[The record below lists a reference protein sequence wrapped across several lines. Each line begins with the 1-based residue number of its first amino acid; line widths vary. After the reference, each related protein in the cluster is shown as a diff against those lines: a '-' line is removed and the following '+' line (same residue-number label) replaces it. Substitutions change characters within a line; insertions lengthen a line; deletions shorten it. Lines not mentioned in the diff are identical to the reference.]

1 MAKDGEKIGCGYRL
15 ISIFGLFSLILVVGI
30 IASTFW
36 DGIRYEYAVECEAN
50 KPEITNCYE
59 TIDATVLEITKKP
72 GNLRTPNVE
81 MFVETNDGRKL
92 SGKWLSKNIGE
103 PFFEND
109 LLEVEIWKGKV
120 ITAKKAGEY
129 YRLSD
134 NPKLEFSFFD
144 FIVISAV
151 FVIIVGAIIITVIA
165 NLKFK

>member
-15 ISIFGLFSLILVVGI
+15 ISIFGLFSLILVAGI
-30 IASTFW
+30 IASSFW
-36 DGIRYEYAVECEAN
+36 NGIRYEYAVECEAN

-59 TIDATVLEITKKP
+59 ITDATVLEITKTR
-72 GNLRTPNVE
+72 NLRTPNVE

-92 SGKWLSKNIGE
+92 SGNWHSKNIGE

-134 NPKLEFSFFD
+134 HPKLEFSFFE

-151 FVIIVGAIIITVIA
+151 FVIIVGVIIITVIA